1 VIVEDVPPALDAI
14 SNELNDKAHLSL
26 AQQRLDRAH
35 DSELAADLQP
45 LANLERLVT
54 AQMTGR
60 DHLVVAL
67 ELIAIVDP
75 SHGAKTIRA
84 TGALR
89 SEPAWALPLHSPP
102 FGGCLLA
109 EIV

>member
-1 VIVEDVPPALDAI
+1 MIAKDVLPALDAI

-45 LANLERLVT
+45 IANLERLVT

-60 DHLVVAL
+60 DHLVAAP

-75 SHGAKTIRA
+75 GHGQLRRYAPPARY
-84 TGALR
+84 GA
-89 SEPAWALPLHSPP
+89 SPP
-102 FGGCLLA
+102 ELRLA
-109 EIV
+109 RRS

>member
-1 VIVEDVPPALDAI
+1 VRVRRQQPGLEHAVVEAAGDLSAI

-45 LANLERLVT
+45 IADLERLVT

-60 DHLVVAL
+60 DHLVA
-67 ELIAIVDP
+67 A
-75 SHGAKTIRA
+75 
-84 TGALR
+84 R
-89 SEPAWALPLHSPP
+89 SS
-102 FGGCLLA
+102 
-109 EIV
+109 